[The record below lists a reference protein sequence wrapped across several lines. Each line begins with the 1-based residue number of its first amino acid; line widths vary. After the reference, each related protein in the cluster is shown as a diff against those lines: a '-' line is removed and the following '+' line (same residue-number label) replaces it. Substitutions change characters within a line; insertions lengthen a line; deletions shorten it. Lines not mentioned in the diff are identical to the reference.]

1 MAQLAHMICDSVI
14 NTFQQKLATDN
25 LRDLYAAFQE
35 ALLPDLKV
43 SEFADMFAQ
52 TIVYGLFAARFNHT
66 QKGLFCRHD
75 AASELPSTNPFL
87 RRLFAAIAGPD
98 FDDEPF
104 IGFVDELALVLAL
117 TDIEAV
123 LADFG
128 KAMRREDPI
137 IHFYET
143 FLAQYDPKLREM
155 RGVYY
160 TPEPVVSY
168 IVRSVDYL
176 LREHFDCPDGLADT
190 ATLSYASCDEDGKG
204 RVERTPRVLI
214 LDPAMGTGTFL
225 YHIIA
230 HIRERY
236 RQMGNVGMWSGYVG
250 EHLLPRLFGFEL
262 LMAPYMMAHL
272 KLGMQLAAIDLPV
285 AERAAWAYD
294 FATNDLLR
302 IYLTNT
308 LDEALKRSEVM
319 FGRDISD
326 EPNQAAKVKQG
337 YPVMV
342 ILGNPPYSG
351 HSANKGQWI
360 NTLLRGQDSQT
371 GRKTANYFEV
381 DGQLLGERNPKW
393 LNDDYVK
400 FIRVAQWRI
409 EKMGYGVLAFITNHG
424 YLDNPTF
431 RGMRHSLM
439 LSFDDIYVLDLHG
452 NSKKKDRSPD
462 GSKDENVF
470 DIQQGVAIG
479 IFVKRQQKA
488 GSSDMANVYHAHLW
502 GLREVYEMVSQRQ
515 ELRGGKY
522 HWLAERDVSTTE
534 WKRLEPTS
542 PFFLFK
548 PQDNVVKA
556 EYEQGYK
563 VTEIFGTGNPKVDG
577 GKKYGLGICTH
588 NDALHIAWTEAEL
601 IDRVQKLASPLIPDR
616 VILETLPVRES
627 PYWNT
632 TRERMKVRN
641 SQWQAKIWT
650 VYYRPFDWRKI
661 YYEPDLMDIG
671 RGGSSRHVMDNAKFC
686 PRNLMVSR
694 GYEIEAFQHVLV
706 SNAVTVHHAAT
717 SKEGNYVFPL
727 YLYPEMALDGRHSN
741 LSPTFITNFST
752 ILKMRFISDG
762 KGDLHPPKKAQQ
774 TFGPEDIFNYMYA
787 VFHSPTYRERY
798 AEFLKID
805 FPRLPLTSNANL
817 FRELCNL
824 GDRLV
829 GLHLMEKFAKI
840 ITSYPVSG
848 NDIVEKVD
856 YTVSADTSEQNRVWI
871 NRMQY
876 IEGVPPEVWDFHIGG
891 YQVCQKWL
899 KDRKG
904 CQLSCNDINHY
915 QRIVAAL
922 AETITLMRKI
932 DEVIDNH
939 GGWPMWL
946 C

>member
-1 MAQLAHMICDSVI
+1 
-14 NTFQQKLATDN
+14 
-25 LRDLYAAFQE
+25 
-35 ALLPDLKV
+35 
-43 SEFADMFAQ
+43 
-52 TIVYGLFAARFNHT
+52 
-66 QKGLFCRHD
+66 
-75 AASELPSTNPFL
+75 
-87 RRLFAAIAGPD
+87 
-98 FDDEPF
+98 
-104 IGFVDELALVLAL
+104 
-117 TDIEAV
+117 
-123 LADFG
+123 
-128 KAMRREDPI
+128 MR
-137 IHFYET
+137 
-143 FLAQYDPKLREM
+143 
-155 RGVYY
+155 
-160 TPEPVVSY
+160 
-168 IVRSVDYL
+168 
-176 LREHFDCPDGLADT
+176 
-190 ATLSYASCDEDGKG
+190 
-204 RVERTPRVLI
+204 
-214 LDPAMGTGTFL
+214 
-225 YHIIA
+225 
-230 HIRERY
+230 
-236 RQMGNVGMWSGYVG
+236 
-250 EHLLPRLFGFEL
+250 
-262 LMAPYMMAHL
+262 
-272 KLGMQLAAIDLPV
+272 
-285 AERAAWAYD
+285 
-294 FATNDLLR
+294 
-302 IYLTNT
+302 
-308 LDEALKRSEVM
+308 
-319 FGRDISD
+319 
-326 EPNQAAKVKQG
+326 
-337 YPVMV
+337 
-342 ILGNPPYSG
+342 
-351 HSANKGQWI
+351 
-360 NTLLRGQDSQT
+360 
-371 GRKTANYFEV
+371 
-381 DGQLLGERNPKW
+381 
-393 LNDDYVK
+393 
-400 FIRVAQWRI
+400 
-409 EKMGYGVLAFITNHG
+409 
-424 YLDNPTF
+424 
-431 RGMRHSLM
+431 
-439 LSFDDIYVLDLHG
+439 SFDDIYILDLHG

-488 GSSDMANVYHAHLW
+488 SSSDMANVYHAHLW
-502 GLREVYEMVSQRQ
+502 GLREVYETVSQRQ

-522 HWLAERDVSTTE
+522 HWLAECDVSTTE

-548 PQDNVVKA
+548 PQDDVVRA

-632 TRERMKVRN
+632 ARERMKVRN

-671 RGGSSRHVMDNAKFC
+671 RGGSSRHVMSNAKSC

-706 SNAVTVHHAAT
+706 SNTVAVHHAAT

-741 LSPTFITNFST
+741 LSPTFITTFSA

-762 KGDLHPPKKAQQ
+762 KGDLRPPKGAQQ

-805 FPRLPLTSNANL
+805 FPCLPLTSNANL
-817 FRELCNL
+817 FRELCSL
-824 GDRLV
+824 GDKLV

-840 ITSYPVSG
+840 ITSYPALG

-876 IEGVPPEVWDFHIGG
+876 IEGVPTEVWDFHIGG

-904 CQLSCNDINHY
+904 CQLSFNDINHY

-922 AETITLMRKI
+922 AETITLMGKI
-932 DEVIDNH
+932 DEVIDSH